1 MDYYKELNDYELLD
15 LILENNEQAKEL
27 LIKKYMPI
35 VKHIAIKNYKN
46 NKNQGLELDDLIQEG
61 IYAIFKALETYKIN
75 KNIKFCT
82 YVTACIKR
90 NIQTSCLKSKKK
102 GYKVLNEAF
111 SYEVC
116 EPNTNKEYSNIIS
129 DDPKEEPLNIILNK
143 NFYFELNKLKLDLD
157 IELGEVFELRCNGF
171 TYKEIAILLDIPAH
185 RVARNLKLVKKE
197 IKKRRLDQF
206 LINN

>member
-61 IYAIFKALETYKIN
+61 IYAIFKAIETYKIN

-102 GYKVLNEAF
+102 GYKVWCVGDDIAWMRIGNDGSLWAINPENGFFGVA
-111 SYEVC
+111 S
-116 EPNTNKEYSNIIS
+116 PNTVNGAG
-129 DDPKEEPLNIILNK
+129 
-143 NFYFELNKLKLDLD
+143 
-157 IELGEVFELRCNGF
+157 IEALF
-171 TYKEIAILLDIPAH
+171 
-185 RVARNLKLVKKE
+185 
-197 IKKRRLDQF
+197 
-206 LINN
+206 

>member
-35 VKHIAIKNYKN
+35 VKHLAIKYYKN
-46 NKNQGLELDDLIQEG
+46 NKNQGLELDDLVQEG
-61 IYAIFKALETYKIN
+61 IYAIFKAINTYKIN

-82 YVTACIKR
+82 YVTACINR
-90 NIQTSCLKSKKK
+90 NIQTSCLKSKNKC
-102 GYKVLNEAF
+102 YKILNEAF

-116 EPNTNKEYSNIIS
+116 EPNTNKEYSNVIS
-129 DDPKEEPLNIILNK
+129 DDSTEEPLNIMLNK

-157 IELGEVFELRCNGF
+157 RELGEIFELRCNGF
-171 TYKEIAILLDIPAH
+171 TYKEIAILLDIPVY
-185 RVARNLKLVKKE
+185 RVARSIKQVKKE
-197 IKKRRLDQF
+197 MKKRNLDQF